1 MQLYGLIGFPLG
13 HSFSKGYFTAKF
25 EKEHIENS
33 TYENFPLPDINGFPE
48 LVRSLPDLKG
58 LNVTI
63 PHKTAVVPF
72 LDELDPAAKAIG
84 AVNTIRN
91 EGGRLIGY
99 NTDTIGF
106 RESLEVLLQPHH
118 RHALVLGTGGAS
130 KAVEYTLRQLGIE
143 YRLVSRNPQG
153 PDDLR
158 YDQIDA
164 AILEKYT
171 LLINTTPLGMHPA
184 TDTAPPL
191 PYEYLDAR
199 HFLYD
204 LVYNPAKTLFLHKG
218 EAQGAAIKNG
228 HEMLVLQAEAAWK
241 IWNKA

>member
-1 MQLYGLIGFPLG
+1 MQLFGLIGFPLG

-25 EKEHIENS
+25 EKEQISDS
-33 TYENFPLPDINGFPE
+33 TYENFPLPEISGFPE
-48 LVRSLPDLKG
+48 LVRSLPHLRG

-63 PHKTAVVPF
+63 PHKTAVIPF
-72 LDELDPAAKAIG
+72 LDELDPAAKEIG

-91 EGGRLIGY
+91 EGGRFIGY

-118 RHALVLGTGGAS
+118 KHALVLGTGGAS
-130 KAVEYTLRQLGIE
+130 KAVEYTLRQLGID
-143 YRLVSRNPQG
+143 YRLVSRTPQG
-153 PDDLR
+153 PGDLA
-158 YDQIDA
+158 YEQVDA
-164 AILEKYT
+164 AILDKYT

-191 PYEYLDAR
+191 PYEHLDAR